1 MTRDTCSESHCR
13 DAMDYSSL
21 VAARPSVDNEP
32 FSKSS
37 SKTRRAAIVCAAMLL
52 IACAALVATAVA
64 EPVTPHRLI
73 LVDDNHVDHSLS
85 LSMESA
91 VGIPSHSDFHPTG
104 TVLFT
109 VLNTDPMDSVL
120 KKAKLPTLTDIKSV
134 MKCVEPLTK
143 GMKTLASGPSA
154 SKMSSTF
161 ATLDK
166 CAERLSDLA
175 DQCQSSPSLMALAM
189 VPNVGSFVS
198 FVCGQAAA
206 LAEKYEYY
214 RTTL

>member
-1 MTRDTCSESHCR
+1 MTRDTFSESHCR

-52 IACAALVATAVA
+52 IACAALAATAVA
-64 EPVTPHRLI
+64 VTPHRLI
-73 LVDDNHVDHSLS
+73 LADDNHVDHSLS

-120 KKAKLPTLTDIKSV
+120 KKVNAHVDFAQQALNQNLPRRNRFK
-134 MKCVEPLTK
+134 P
-143 GMKTLASGPSA
+143 
-154 SKMSSTF
+154 F
-161 ATLDK
+161 
-166 CAERLSDLA
+166 
-175 DQCQSSPSLMALAM
+175 
-189 VPNVGSFVS
+189 
-198 FVCGQAAA
+198 
-206 LAEKYEYY
+206 
-214 RTTL
+214 